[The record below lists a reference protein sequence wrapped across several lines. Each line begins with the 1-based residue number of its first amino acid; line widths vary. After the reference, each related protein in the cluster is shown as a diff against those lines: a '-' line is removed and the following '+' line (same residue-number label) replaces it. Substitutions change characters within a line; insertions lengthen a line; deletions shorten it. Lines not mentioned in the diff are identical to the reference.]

1 MVFPSMTPIKL
12 NVGGHNFETT
22 VGTLKGSTRLA
33 EMAREAEELL
43 IDRKH
48 EAIFIDRDPR
58 YFPDI
63 LKYLRE
69 GKLRF
74 SACGREIEGI
84 REDAEYYG
92 IEALAEKLRIE
103 EAHRGPFFVGERVVW
118 RDSNIRRL
126 CTDMGI
132 QFNGSTEK
140 LPLCLNAFRDIEG
153 MDEHCCSWC
162 HLTRSVLENNCIF
175 DFPHSHTHCVGTIA
189 KVYGDSCCYDVTFGN
204 WPEVFHVLGNMLRL
218 ETERK

>member
-1 MVFPSMTPIKL
+1 
-12 NVGGHNFETT
+12 
-22 VGTLKGSTRLA
+22 LA
-33 EMAREAEELL
+33 RGAEELL

-48 EAIFIDRDPR
+48 EAIFIDRDPKH
-58 YFPDI
+58 FPEI

-69 GKLRF
+69 GKLRY

-84 REDAEYYG
+84 REDAE
-92 IEALAEKLRIE
+92 LRFE

-118 RDSNIRRL
+118 SNRL
-126 CTDMGI
+126 
-132 QFNGSTEK
+132 S
-140 LPLCLNAFRDIEG
+140 IELSG

-189 KVYGDSCCYDVTFGN
+189 KVGGVHPLLSCTTNGCCKATTDL
-204 WPEVFHVLGNMLRL
+204 PL
-218 ETERK
+218 

>member
-103 EAHRGPFFVGERVVW
+103 EAHRGPFFVGERV
-118 RDSNIRRL
+118 IK
-126 CTDMGI
+126 G
-132 QFNGSTEK
+132 FN
-140 LPLCLNAFRDIEG
+140 
-153 MDEHCCSWC
+153 
-162 HLTRSVLENNCIF
+162 V
-175 DFPHSHTHCVGTIA
+175 

-218 ETERK
+218 ETERKGGGEK